1 MKAARLAKAT
11 AKAAAKAAAE
21 AAEADSEE
29 RWPTRAVE
37 QEEAR
42 QMKQKLAPKKGAV

>member
-42 QMKQKLAPKKGAV
+42 QTKQKLAPKKGAV